1 MFRGYYNNVLMQTTA
16 MLLFGFGCVIG
27 WRKRKREGHPI
38 AHGPLTLFVVGAR
51 FALAAVSRTICSG
64 FRCGY
69 FDAGSRGVEAFLLAD
84 LAVSGVE

>member
-1 MFRGYYNNVLMQTTA
+1 MSVFRGYYNNVIFQTVA
-16 MLLFGFGCVIG
+16 VILFGIGCVIA
-27 WRKRKREGHPI
+27 WKKRQRDAHPK

-69 FDAGSRGVEAFLLAD
+69 FDAGDRGVESFLLAD
-84 LAVSGVE
+84 LAVS